1 MEAVDV
7 LGDDGLQL
15 SLPLELGQTE
25 VGRVGLCAP
34 DDELIAVEAVKLLGV
49 RFPEGVAQD
58 GLGRVVVFLMVE
70 AVHAAKIRDAA
81 LGGHA
86 CTAKKDDVLALRND
100 SF

>member
-34 DDELIAVEAVKLLGV
+34 DDELITVKAVKLLGV

-58 GLGRVVVFLMVE
+58 GLGRVVIFLMVE
-70 AVHAAKIRDAA
+70 AVHAAEIRDAA

-100 SF
+100 FF